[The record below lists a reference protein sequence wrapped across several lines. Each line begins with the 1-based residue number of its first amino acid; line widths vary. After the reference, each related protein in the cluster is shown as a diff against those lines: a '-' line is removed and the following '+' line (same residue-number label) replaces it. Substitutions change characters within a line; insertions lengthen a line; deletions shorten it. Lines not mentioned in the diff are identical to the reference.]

1 MNDVRS
7 SWSEHKFSLYGK
19 KCTGKQQK
27 SLNKEM
33 EEQSTCFIY
42 VYYSPG
48 ETERQFTFN
57 KYRTFGAQ
65 ILLIQNAWAAK
76 QILPKLS

>member
-1 MNDVRS
+1 M
-7 SWSEHKFSLYGK
+7 YGAVGVNTNSPYMA

-27 SLNKEM
+27 SSNKAM
-33 EEQSTCFIY
+33 EEQSTCFTY
-42 VYYSPG
+42 VYYSPR
-48 ETERQFTFN
+48 ETEWQFTFN